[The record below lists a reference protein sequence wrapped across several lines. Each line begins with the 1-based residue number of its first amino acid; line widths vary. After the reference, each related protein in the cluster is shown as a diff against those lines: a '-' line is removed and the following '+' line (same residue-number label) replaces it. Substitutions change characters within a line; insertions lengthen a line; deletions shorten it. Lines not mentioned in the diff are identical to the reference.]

1 VTSGVGGL
9 LIRRQKR
16 ATLEIMA
23 DLNLLPH
30 IARQYRASLAMLGQA
45 IDLCPESLW
54 LSSHY
59 TNRFWHIAY
68 HAVFYTHFYLHTDEA
83 SFRPWVKH
91 KPDSNFLG
99 RRPWAPEEPPK
110 IHSPYTKAEVLEYQ
124 ELCRAEVE
132 AKVPELNL
140 SAPSGFHWLPF
151 NKAELQFYNIRH
163 LQHHTGQLADRLR
176 TVANVGVGW
185 VRPD

>member
-1 VTSGVGGL
+1 V
-9 LIRRQKR
+9 
-16 ATLEIMA
+16 A
-23 DLNLLPH
+23 DLNLLHH

-54 LSSHY
+54 LAPDY

-68 HAVFYTHFYLHTDEA
+68 HAVFYTHLYLQPDEA
-83 SFRPWVKH
+83 SFHAWAKH
-91 KPDSNFLG
+91 KEDYQFLG
-99 RRPWAPEEPPK
+99 PRPWAPEEARK
-110 IHSPYTKAEVLEYQ
+110 VDSPYSKVEVMEYH
-124 ELCRAEVE
+124 ELCRGEVE
-132 AKVPELNL
+132 TRVPALDLE
-140 SAPSGFHWLPF
+140 APSGFHWLPF

-185 VRPD
+185 VGTRD